1 MKTLSKLFE
10 EHNSPAGV
18 NAFCILKPGFTK
30 YEDEFFTLLKT
41 NDWKVVDKVKKTLT
55 KDEACKLYESKKDEA
70 FYQALCE
77 YMSSDEC
84 ICCSCSKKC
93 DDPIKEMSSL
103 KEKVRKAW
111 GEDDMKNA
119 MHSSDSL
126 ENVARESKLCIQGIC
141 EASQDELFDT
151 HTTDM
156 IVDLLQKALAE
167 EFLAWYQYTIIKP
180 YLIGAFR
187 KEVAELLETNAKDEL
202 EDHAYWIMDRIS
214 QLGRVPVAL
223 MDIDDINKVAPHKY
237 IVPSTVNIE
246 VVLQELIKAEE
257 GAIETYREII
267 EKTKTIDPV
276 THRKMIQILNDEE
289 EHRTDLLDFV
299 NDIKHTQF
307 NIG

>member
-1 MKTLSKLFE
+1 MKTLSFLLE
-10 EHNSPAGV
+10 QQNTPAGV

-70 FYQALCE
+70 FYNALCE

-93 DDPIKEMSSL
+93 DNPIKEMSSL

-126 ENVARESKLCIQGIC
+126 DNVARESKLCIQGIC
-141 EASQDELFDT
+141 EAAEEDLFDAD
-151 HTTDM
+151 TTDM
-156 IVDLLQKALAE
+156 LVDLLQKALSE

-180 YLIGAFR
+180 YLIGPFR
-187 KEVAELLETNAKDEL
+187 TEVAELLETNAKDEL

-214 QLGRVPVAL
+214 QLGRIPMDL
-223 MDIDDINKVAPHKY
+223 MHINSLNKIAPHKY
-237 IVPSTVNIE
+237 IEPSTVDIE
-246 VVLQELIKAEE
+246 VILNELVQAED

-267 EKTKTIDPV
+267 EKTKDIDPV

-289 EHRTDLLDFV
+289 EHRTDLLDFLA
-299 NDIKHTQF
+299 DIKQTK
-307 NIG
+307 NAI